1 MSPSRPNTTDR
12 PKPRLY
18 LVTPAAAD
26 AAQLRLDLL
35 GALDSADIAAVLMRL
50 PDEDERSL
58 INRVKEIA
66 PVVQRAE
73 AALILDGHARL
84 VARSGADGAHLN
96 GLAAFQDAAAAL
108 KPDRIAGIGG
118 LETRHDAMTA
128 AEDGA
133 DYVMFGDNERPSL
146 DALIERVSWWAD
158 VFEVPCVAYA
168 TALDEIGP
176 LVDAGADFIAVGDV
190 VFSDPRGLAAA
201 VADASKRLLV
211 AETAT

>member
-1 MSPSRPNTTDR
+1 MVLSRPPKEGR
-12 PKPRLY
+12 PAPRLY

-158 VFEVPCVAYA
+158 VFEVPCVAYV

-190 VFSDPRGLAAA
+190 VFSDPRGVAAA
-201 VADASKRLLV
+201 VADASKRLLI

>member
-1 MSPSRPNTTDR
+1 MAPPRPTELRR
-12 PKPRLY
+12 PRPRLY

-35 GALDSADIAAVLMRL
+35 GAFDSADIAAVLMRL

-58 INRVKEIA
+58 INRVKEIG

-73 AALILDGHARL
+73 AALILDGHPRI

-118 LETRHDAMTA
+118 LETRHDAMIA

-146 DALIERVSWWAD
+146 DALIERVTWWAD
-158 VFEVPCVAYA
+158 LFEVPCVAYA
-168 TALDEIGP
+168 TALEEIAP
-176 LVDAGADFIAVGDV
+176 LVDAGADFIAVGDA
-190 VFSDPRGLAAA
+190 VFSDPRGVAAA
-201 VADASKRLLV
+201 VAEASARLSV
-211 AETAT
+211 AEVAT

>member
-1 MSPSRPNTTDR
+1 MTSSPSPKEGRPA
-12 PKPRLY
+12 PRLY

-26 AAQLRLDLL
+26 PAQLRLDLL

-50 PDEDERSL
+50 PGEDERSL

-66 PVVQRAE
+66 PIVQRGD
-73 AALILDGHARL
+73 AALIIDGHARL

-96 GLAAFQDAAAAL
+96 GLAAFQDAAVAL

-118 LETRHDAMTA
+118 LETRHDAMVA
-128 AEDGA
+128 AESGA

-146 DALIERVSWWAD
+146 DALIDRVTWWAD
-158 VFEVPCVAYA
+158 LFEVPCVAYA
-168 TALDEIGP
+168 TTLDEIAP
-176 LVDAGADFIAVGDV
+176 LVDAGADFIAVGDA
-190 VFSDPRGLAAA
+190 VFSDPRGVAAA
-201 VADASKRLLV
+201 VAAASERLSV